1 MTAVDFANKANRSE
15 AAAMITAAVAAKA
28 NAPKAVPKDGKW

>member
-15 AAAMITAAVAAKA
+15 AASMIAAAANAKA
-28 NAPKAVPKDGKW
+28 SAAKAVPKDGKW